1 MRISISRLT
10 LLVALPFALVLV
22 ADVADTWL
30 ERRRGE
36 RNVLVDAAVWF
47 EARDQVVRLARL
59 ADVGRE
65 HGMALGAGWTGPA
78 GGGLGVATG
87 GATLRVALPFDV
99 TRVLLVEARQRGGS
113 AADGQL
119 RVAAEGAPL
128 GGVELVRTWTEA
140 AFELPRELVRRGA
153 VDVRFESG
161 PEVEAVVRRI
171 AVTAGESVVLDDL
184 DRADGLDHDPRDG
197 RLTVSR
203 PGRVVVPVEAAPA
216 PGRLV
221 ARVRFLSS
229 DGRLPTGRARLAVT
243 RTGGAADDAEPLT
256 MAELDASEALWR
268 DLSLDVPEG
277 EPVRLIVAVPE
288 LGDGDSVVVESV
300 WRRPD

>member
-1 MRISISRLT
+1 MSRLT
-10 LLVALPFALVLV
+10 ALVALPFVLVLV

-36 RNVLVDAAVWF
+36 RNVLVDADVRF
-47 EARDQVVRLARL
+47 EARDHVVRLARL

-65 HGMALGAGWTGPA
+65 HGVALGAGWTGPE
-78 GGGLGVATG
+78 GGGLAVDMG

-99 TRVLLVEARQRGGS
+99 TRVLLVEARQRGG
-113 AADGQL
+113 AAGDGRL
-119 RVAAEGAPL
+119 RVIAGGVSL
-128 GGVELVRTWTEA
+128 GVVELVRTWTEA
-140 AFELPRELVRRGA
+140 AFELPRELVGRGA
-153 VDVRFESG
+153 VDVRFETG
-161 PEVEAVVRRI
+161 PDVEAVVRRI
-171 AVTAGESVVLDDL
+171 AVTAEGRIALDAL
-184 DRADGLDHDPRDG
+184 DRADGLDHDPLDG
-197 RLTVSR
+197 SLTVSR
-203 PGRVVVPVEAAPA
+203 PGRAVVPVDAAPA

-243 RTGGAADDAEPLT
+243 RTGGADDGAEPLT
-256 MAELDASEALWR
+256 TAELDAGEALWR